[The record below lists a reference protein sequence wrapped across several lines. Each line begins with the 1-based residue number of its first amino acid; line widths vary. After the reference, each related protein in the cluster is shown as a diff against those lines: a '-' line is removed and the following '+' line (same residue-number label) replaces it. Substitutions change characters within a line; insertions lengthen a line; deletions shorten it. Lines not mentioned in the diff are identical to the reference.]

1 MKQLPRGAIL
11 LLLLVVGFMILFG
24 IGGIPLLDPDEPV
37 YAETAK
43 EMIRFNDYLSPRIYN
58 EYWYDKPPIFYWLLV
73 GSIKLFGGF
82 SEFAARIPASL
93 MAIGAVMLTAF
104 SATRTF
110 NAQAGFWSGMVM
122 GTTIMLM
129 YMGKASVT
137 DTSLLFFMTGALLC
151 FMHQKYWLMYLFC
164 GFAVMVKG
172 PIGVVFP
179 GAIVFL
185 YLLAAR
191 DLGRMTRMHVLPG
204 LILVAAVGL
213 PWYVYMYQ
221 NHGMSFIYEFIGFHN
236 ISRFAAPL
244 HPKRVHWWFYLPVI
258 ILGMFP
264 WTALL
269 VKSIKDAFRKSV
281 GEECNPLLFLQIWWL
296 FVFLFFSVAKTKQVS
311 YMLVLAPPLSI
322 LMGWNIQRLF
332 HHYKEEC
339 RGWAYG
345 SGFLFLLMG
354 LGWIFGGRQLP
365 ELSRYGILLGIL
377 TICLGIAVFFVL
389 KFKKDPE
396 LAAWLHVGAGIV
408 TMVMAFGFMMPLIQD
423 RFSVKTVAKTYV
435 ETYAKDAS
443 AGNAVLYI
451 DKFLRPGFMLYT
463 DIPGVEADT
472 NSEKSLLDVKQDHRE
487 KYIIMRE
494 FMYNKMKENMGGE
507 DWELLENKSGICIY
521 KSR

>member
-1 MKQLPRGAIL
+1 
-11 LLLLVVGFMILFG
+11 
-24 IGGIPLLDPDEPV
+24 
-37 YAETAK
+37 
-43 EMIRFNDYLSPRIYN
+43 
-58 EYWYDKPPIFYWLLV
+58 
-73 GSIKLFGGF
+73 
-82 SEFAARIPASL
+82 
-93 MAIGAVMLTAF
+93 
-104 SATRTF
+104 
-110 NAQAGFWSGMVM
+110 
-122 GTTIMLM
+122 
-129 YMGKASVT
+129 
-137 DTSLLFFMTGALLC
+137 
-151 FMHQKYWLMYLFC
+151 
-164 GFAVMVKG
+164 
-172 PIGVVFP
+172 
-179 GAIVFL
+179 
-185 YLLAAR
+185 
-191 DLGRMTRMHVLPG
+191 
-204 LILVAAVGL
+204 
-213 PWYVYMYQ
+213 
-221 NHGMSFIYEFIGFHN
+221 
-236 ISRFAAPL
+236 
-244 HPKRVHWWFYLPVI
+244 
-258 ILGMFP
+258 
-264 WTALL
+264 
-269 VKSIKDAFRKSV
+269 
-281 GEECNPLLFLQIWWL
+281 
-296 FVFLFFSVAKTKQVS
+296 
-311 YMLVLAPPLSI
+311 
-322 LMGWNIQRLF
+322 MGWNIQRLF

-365 ELSRYGILLGIL
+365 ELSRYGILLGVL